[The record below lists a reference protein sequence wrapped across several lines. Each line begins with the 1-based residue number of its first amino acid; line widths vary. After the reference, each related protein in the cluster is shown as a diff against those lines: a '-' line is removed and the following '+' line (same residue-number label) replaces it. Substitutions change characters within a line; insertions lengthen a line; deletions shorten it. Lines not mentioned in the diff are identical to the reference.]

1 MTWTIEQMLILLSIP
16 GNMVEEEIGDKL
28 SCVEMFSWTLKWSFT
43 YEAQEVELAEGYKFW
58 IFLYN
63 KEEDVIHAMI

>member
-1 MTWTIEQMLILLSIP
+1 
-16 GNMVEEEIGDKL
+16 MVEEEIGDKL

-63 KEEDVIHAMI
+63 KEEDVIHAML